1 MAYSDFTLATVKQ
14 RFDLVFQEDQDL
26 FGGNEE
32 DKEQSPVPA
41 LPPSPALKTL
51 LDDYLPLATAIA
63 TEKARSEFLI
73 APILADIRRQLDHQV
88 SLFSGSDFSVA
99 PEDGLQG
106 FCDYILSASSEQLLI
121 TAPVVIIVE
130 AKRENIIGG
139 LGQCIAAMIA
149 AQRFNQQ
156 AGKIV
161 EAIYGV
167 VTTGTN
173 WKFLRLTNNI
183 VEIDRVEYFIN
194 QLNQILGILASPFLS
209 REHYSGA

>member
-1 MAYSDFTLATVKQ
+1 MAYSDFTLATVKAT
-14 RFDLVFQEDQDL
+14 FGLILQEGQDL
-26 FGGNEE
+26 FGSGEE
-32 DKEQSPVPA
+32 QAFMVPT
-41 LPPSPALKTL
+41 LPPSLPLKTL
-51 LDDYLPLATAIA
+51 MDDYLPLATAIA

-106 FCDYILSASSEQLLI
+106 FCDYILSASPEQLLI

-130 AKRENIIGG
+130 AKRENIVGG
-139 LGQCIAAMIA
+139 LGQCIAAMVA
-149 AQRFNQQ
+149 AQRFNQKD
-156 AGKIV
+156 GKVV

-173 WKFLRLTNNI
+173 WKFLRLIQNT
-183 VEIDRVEYFIN
+183 VEIDQVEYFIN
-194 QLNQILGILASPFLS
+194 QLDQILGILASPFTGFNQT
-209 REHYSGA
+209 E